1 MDIWEKLY
9 EVAKKQYNPHDLSPF
24 FYSNHVACAIEA
36 KDGQIFAGFCI
47 EGASGVLNLCAER
60 IAAIN
65 MIVNSSQ
72 TEIKKILSKRVW
84 LKSGGFLVIEPTEA
98 LIALVDEIGGVEFNV
113 PIDMDYDDSSQD
125 LHIHLKAGQQLLNG
139 ENVYDGVQEDLD
151 LIKIADYVIDLGPEG
166 GDFGG
171 EVIACGTPEE
181 VSKNPKSYTG
191 QYLKSYL

>member
-72 TEIKKILSKRVW
+72 TEIKKILVMRDKPPYKDGNFLPCGACREFLMQLNNNNQECEILTDYESKETIK
-84 LKSGGFLVIEPTEA
+84 LKE
-98 LIALVDEIGGVEFNV
+98 LIPHWWGMER
-113 PIDMDYDDSSQD
+113 
-125 LHIHLKAGQQLLNG
+125 
-139 ENVYDGVQEDLD
+139 
-151 LIKIADYVIDLGPEG
+151 IK
-166 GDFGG
+166 
-171 EVIACGTPEE
+171 
-181 VSKNPKSYTG
+181 
-191 QYLKSYL
+191 

>member
-72 TEIKKILSKRVW
+72 TEIKKILVMRDKPPYKDGNFLPCGACREFLMQLNINNQECEILTDYESKETIK
-84 LKSGGFLVIEPTEA
+84 LKE
-98 LIALVDEIGGVEFNV
+98 LIPHWWGMER
-113 PIDMDYDDSSQD
+113 
-125 LHIHLKAGQQLLNG
+125 
-139 ENVYDGVQEDLD
+139 
-151 LIKIADYVIDLGPEG
+151 IK
-166 GDFGG
+166 
-171 EVIACGTPEE
+171 
-181 VSKNPKSYTG
+181 
-191 QYLKSYL
+191 

>member
-72 TEIKKILSKRVW
+72 TEIKKILVIRDKPPYKDGNFLPCGACREFLMQLNINNQECEILTDYESKETIK
-84 LKSGGFLVIEPTEA
+84 LKE
-98 LIALVDEIGGVEFNV
+98 LIPHWWGMER
-113 PIDMDYDDSSQD
+113 
-125 LHIHLKAGQQLLNG
+125 
-139 ENVYDGVQEDLD
+139 
-151 LIKIADYVIDLGPEG
+151 IK
-166 GDFGG
+166 
-171 EVIACGTPEE
+171 
-181 VSKNPKSYTG
+181 
-191 QYLKSYL
+191 

>member
-65 MIVNSSQ
+65 MIVNSGQ
-72 TEIKKILSKRVW
+72 TEIKKILVMRDKPPYKDGNFLPCGACREFLMQLNINNQECEILTDYESKETIK
-84 LKSGGFLVIEPTEA
+84 LKE
-98 LIALVDEIGGVEFNV
+98 LIPHWWGMER
-113 PIDMDYDDSSQD
+113 
-125 LHIHLKAGQQLLNG
+125 
-139 ENVYDGVQEDLD
+139 
-151 LIKIADYVIDLGPEG
+151 IK
-166 GDFGG
+166 
-171 EVIACGTPEE
+171 
-181 VSKNPKSYTG
+181 
-191 QYLKSYL
+191 

>member
-1 MDIWEKLY
+1 MDIWGKLY

-72 TEIKKILSKRVW
+72 TEIKKILVMRDKPPYKDGNFLPCGACREFLMQLNINNQECEILTDYESKETIK
-84 LKSGGFLVIEPTEA
+84 LKE
-98 LIALVDEIGGVEFNV
+98 LIPHWWGMER
-113 PIDMDYDDSSQD
+113 
-125 LHIHLKAGQQLLNG
+125 
-139 ENVYDGVQEDLD
+139 
-151 LIKIADYVIDLGPEG
+151 IK
-166 GDFGG
+166 
-171 EVIACGTPEE
+171 
-181 VSKNPKSYTG
+181 
-191 QYLKSYL
+191 

>member
-24 FYSNHVACAIEA
+24 FYSTHVACAIEA

-72 TEIKKILSKRVW
+72 TEIKKILVMRDKPPYKDGNFLPCGACREFLMQLNINNQECEILTDYESKETIK
-84 LKSGGFLVIEPTEA
+84 LKE
-98 LIALVDEIGGVEFNV
+98 LIPHRWGMER
-113 PIDMDYDDSSQD
+113 
-125 LHIHLKAGQQLLNG
+125 
-139 ENVYDGVQEDLD
+139 
-151 LIKIADYVIDLGPEG
+151 IK
-166 GDFGG
+166 
-171 EVIACGTPEE
+171 
-181 VSKNPKSYTG
+181 
-191 QYLKSYL
+191 

>member
-24 FYSNHVACAIEA
+24 FYSNHVVCAIEA

-72 TEIKKILSKRVW
+72 TEIKKILVMRDKPPYKDGNFLPCGACREFLMQLNINNQECEILTDYESKETIK
-84 LKSGGFLVIEPTEA
+84 LKE
-98 LIALVDEIGGVEFNV
+98 LIPHWWGMER
-113 PIDMDYDDSSQD
+113 
-125 LHIHLKAGQQLLNG
+125 
-139 ENVYDGVQEDLD
+139 
-151 LIKIADYVIDLGPEG
+151 IK
-166 GDFGG
+166 
-171 EVIACGTPEE
+171 
-181 VSKNPKSYTG
+181 
-191 QYLKSYL
+191 

>member
-65 MIVNSSQ
+65 MIVNSNQ
-72 TEIKKILSKRVW
+72 TEIKRILVMRDKPPYKDGNFLPCGACREFLMQLNINNQECEILTDYESKETIK
-84 LKSGGFLVIEPTEA
+84 LKE
-98 LIALVDEIGGVEFNV
+98 LIPHWWGMER
-113 PIDMDYDDSSQD
+113 
-125 LHIHLKAGQQLLNG
+125 
-139 ENVYDGVQEDLD
+139 
-151 LIKIADYVIDLGPEG
+151 IK
-166 GDFGG
+166 
-171 EVIACGTPEE
+171 
-181 VSKNPKSYTG
+181 
-191 QYLKSYL
+191 

>member
-9 EVAKKQYNPHDLSPF
+9 EVAKKQYNHHDLSPF

-72 TEIKKILSKRVW
+72 TEIKKILVMRDKPPYKDGNFLPCGACREFLMQLNINNQECEILTDYESKETIK
-84 LKSGGFLVIEPTEA
+84 LKE
-98 LIALVDEIGGVEFNV
+98 LIPHWWGMER
-113 PIDMDYDDSSQD
+113 
-125 LHIHLKAGQQLLNG
+125 
-139 ENVYDGVQEDLD
+139 
-151 LIKIADYVIDLGPEG
+151 IK
-166 GDFGG
+166 
-171 EVIACGTPEE
+171 
-181 VSKNPKSYTG
+181 
-191 QYLKSYL
+191 

>member
-24 FYSNHVACAIEA
+24 FYSNHVTCAIEA

-72 TEIKKILSKRVW
+72 TEIKKILVMRDKPPYKDGNFLPCGACREFLMQLNINNQECEILTDYESKETIK
-84 LKSGGFLVIEPTEA
+84 LKE
-98 LIALVDEIGGVEFNV
+98 LIPHWWGMER
-113 PIDMDYDDSSQD
+113 
-125 LHIHLKAGQQLLNG
+125 
-139 ENVYDGVQEDLD
+139 
-151 LIKIADYVIDLGPEG
+151 IK
-166 GDFGG
+166 
-171 EVIACGTPEE
+171 
-181 VSKNPKSYTG
+181 
-191 QYLKSYL
+191 

>member
-36 KDGQIFAGFCI
+36 KDGKIFAGFCI

-72 TEIKKILSKRVW
+72 TEIKKILVMRDKPPYKDGNFLPCGACREFLMQLNINNQECEILTDYESKETIK
-84 LKSGGFLVIEPTEA
+84 LKE
-98 LIALVDEIGGVEFNV
+98 LIPHWWGMER
-113 PIDMDYDDSSQD
+113 
-125 LHIHLKAGQQLLNG
+125 
-139 ENVYDGVQEDLD
+139 
-151 LIKIADYVIDLGPEG
+151 IK
-166 GDFGG
+166 
-171 EVIACGTPEE
+171 
-181 VSKNPKSYTG
+181 
-191 QYLKSYL
+191 

>member
-36 KDGQIFAGFCI
+36 KDGQIFAGFCV

-72 TEIKKILSKRVW
+72 TEIKKILVMRDKPPYKDGNFLPCGACREFLMQLNINNQECEILTDYESKETIK
-84 LKSGGFLVIEPTEA
+84 LKE
-98 LIALVDEIGGVEFNV
+98 LIPHWWGMER
-113 PIDMDYDDSSQD
+113 
-125 LHIHLKAGQQLLNG
+125 
-139 ENVYDGVQEDLD
+139 
-151 LIKIADYVIDLGPEG
+151 IK
-166 GDFGG
+166 
-171 EVIACGTPEE
+171 
-181 VSKNPKSYTG
+181 
-191 QYLKSYL
+191 